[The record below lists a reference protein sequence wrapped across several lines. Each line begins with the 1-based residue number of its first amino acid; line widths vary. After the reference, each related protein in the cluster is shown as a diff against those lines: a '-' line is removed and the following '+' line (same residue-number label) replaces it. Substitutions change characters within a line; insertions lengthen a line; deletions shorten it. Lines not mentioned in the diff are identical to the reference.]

1 MKRFF
6 ISVLSVA
13 TVFMQAAAAVQSP
26 VTGTVTD
33 EAGAPVAYAT
43 VIAMKNDVQAAGTAT
58 DDKGA
63 FRLSIADGEYKLTIE
78 YLGYESVERDI
89 TVKGA
94 TDTGKTT
101 LKNAAV
107 AIEGVEVKA
116 QVIRREADRFVVD
129 VANMPS
135 SIGKDGIELL
145 EASPGVFIQDDKIS
159 INGKSGTKVYVN
171 DRELKYSGDRLITY
185 LRGLKNDEIQ
195 KIEVVP
201 VSGADTDANSAG
213 GIIKITLKRKR
224 DDGIMGSVS
233 FTTRQSDLIH
243 QYVPSADIDYHTGKW
258 TLSASGWYSSNLQ
271 KNSSAENTRYMQQV
285 GTLRAKSDSEYDSNW
300 GGAKI
305 GAVFDINDRH
315 SIGAEI
321 EYYGGNS
328 ESPTESST
336 VMKRE
341 PFAEISN
348 SSYRNKGDGNSVS
361 ATFNYII
368 KLDTLGSKFK
378 LLADYTLDRSGNG
391 TDYLT
396 RKIAMSAD
404 EILSRRDSTY
414 RDNSST
420 DYNVTS
426 VSADYEKV
434 FSKKI
439 TLKVGGKYTNNLMAS
454 DAVYSYKEGDAWHT
468 RDEEYNYDIN
478 YTEHIGAVY
487 AVASSKLGR
496 WGLTAGLRGE
506 YTYTTGRNT
515 DTRRNYLSL
524 FPNANVS
531 FALKK
536 DSSYSLIAQYARTIY
551 RPNFWALNPERQQI
565 SDYSYQIGNP
575 DLKPQFGNDI
585 SLTAVL
591 KYKYSITLGV
601 QLRTDEIQ
609 QVMNADAQNP
619 DINYITFENLAR
631 TDLYYASA
639 NLPFQFTKWWSANFN
654 LTGMCQGSRIRKSD
668 PQKYYWMWFA
678 NASTT
683 FTLPKKFFIDL
694 SYWGSSDMHIANIAV
709 TAYHNLNA
717 SIKKRLFEDRLTLSA
732 GVRNIIPLD
741 MSIIAYNKDFTRKV
755 DLKQPWRRPMFTFS
769 VSYNF
774 NRGKKFN
781 KKSIESGADASRMS
795 KGGNNN

>member
-1 MKRFF
+1 MRHFW
-6 ISVLSVA
+6 ISAFLTVVIAA
-13 TVFMQAAAAVQSP
+13 TAYAAPTSP

-33 EAGAPVAYAT
+33 EKGEPVAYAT
-43 VIAMKNDVQAAGTAT
+43 VVALKDDTQVAGTAT
-58 DDKGA
+58 DDKGS
-63 FRLSIADGEYKLTIE
+63 FKLTLSNGSYKLSIE
-78 YLGYESVERDI
+78 YLGYENVEREI
-89 TVKGA
+89 TVAGTA
-94 TDTGKTT
+94 DLGEIT
-101 LKNAAV
+101 LRSSSV

-116 QVIRREADRFVVD
+116 QVIKREADRFVVD

-135 SIGKDGIELL
+135 SIGKDGVELL

-243 QYVPSADIDYHTGKW
+243 QYVPSVDMDYHTGKW
-258 TLSASGWYSSNLQ
+258 TLSASGWYSSGNQ
-271 KNSSAENTRYMQQV
+271 KNTTSENTEYIEQT
-285 GTLRAKSDSEYDSNW
+285 GTLAASSSNKYLSDW

-305 GAVFDINDRH
+305 GAIFDINDKH

-321 EYYGGNS
+321 EYYGGS
-328 ESPTESST
+328 SKSPTASATEL
-336 VMKRE
+336 VRDPLRE
-341 PFAEISN
+341 TSK
-348 SSYRNKGDGNSVS
+348 SSYRNKSDGNSLS
-361 ATFNYII
+361 ATFNYIV

-378 LLADYTLDRSGNG
+378 LLADYTLDRSNNG

-396 RKIAMSAD
+396 SKITSIEDMMQSQ
-404 EILSRRDSTY
+404 RDSIY
-414 RDNSST
+414 RDRSAT

-434 FSKKI
+434 FSPKI
-439 TLKVGGKYTNNLMAS
+439 TLKVGGKYTNNLMKSEAAY
-454 DAVYSYKEGDAWHT
+454 DYKENDVWQSRGKD
-468 RDEEYNYDIN
+468 YNYDIN
-478 YTEHIGAVY
+478 YAEHIGAVY
-487 AVASSKLGR
+487 AIASSKLGR

-506 YTYTTGRNT
+506 YTYTTGRHNAAKQ
-515 DTRRNYLSL
+515 NYFSL

-536 DSSYSLIAQYARTIY
+536 DSSYSLIAQYSRTIY
-551 RPNFWALNPERQQI
+551 RPSFWSLNPERQQI

-575 DLKPQFGNDI
+575 NLKPQFGNDI
-585 SLTAVL
+585 SLTAVM

-609 QVMNADAQNP
+609 QVVNIDKENP
-619 DINYITFENLAR
+619 DVNYITNENLDR

-654 LTGMCQGSRIRKSD
+654 LTGMCQGSRIRKGD
-668 PQKYYWMWFA
+668 PQNYYWMWFA
-678 NASTT
+678 NASMT

-694 SYWGSSDMHIANIAV
+694 SYWGSSNMHFSNIKVA
-709 TAYHNLNA
+709 AYHNLNA
-717 SIKKRLFEDRLTLSA
+717 SLKKRLFEDKLTLSA

-741 MSIIAYNKDFTRKV
+741 MSITAYNAAITRKMEM
-755 DLKQPWRRPMFTFS
+755 KQPWRRPMFTFS
-769 VSYNF
+769 ASYNF

-781 KKSIESGADASRMS
+781 KKSIESGADAGRMS
-795 KGGNNN
+795 KGSGNN